1 MINNITAAIAGS
13 NDDLPQ
19 VVKTQWIVLILLYLN
34 IELKV
39 NSAILSNEI
48 WDS

>member
-1 MINNITAAIAGS
+1 MINNITIAIGGS
-13 NDDLPQ
+13 NNDLSQ
-19 VVKTQWIVLILLYLN
+19 VIRTHWIVLILLYLN
-34 IELKV
+34 IEVKV